1 MAGSSPGMMSGF
13 VSAPA
18 IIVDKTTSIRGR
30 RIEMRLSA
38 WLLSIAMLAIMAV
51 SAAAQ
56 VVSFMGAGPVQLGM
70 TVEAA
75 ERPMGAKFAPISLPF
90 SEDCWITSRA
100 DGKDKAILY
109 VIEHGKIVR
118 IDFYP
123 RDGEQITLKTTA
135 GIGIGSTEADI
146 RRAYQD
152 ISITRA
158 PYYDEES
165 EIEAAKTRA
174 KLGITAPEPPPHFWV
189 RVDSPNH
196 ERGIIFDTEDS
207 KVTSFFTGFKNAIES
222 MEICR

>member
-1 MAGSSPGMMSGF
+1 
-13 VSAPA
+13 
-18 IIVDKTTSIRGR
+18 
-30 RIEMRLSA
+30 MRLGA

-56 VVSFMGAGPVQLGM
+56 VVSFMSAGPGQLGM

>member
-1 MAGSSPGMMSGF
+1 
-13 VSAPA
+13 
-18 IIVDKTTSIRGR
+18 
-30 RIEMRLSA
+30 MRLSA
-38 WLLSIAMLAIMAV
+38 CLLSIAMLAIMAV
-51 SAAAQ
+51 SAGAQ

-75 ERPMGAKFAPISLPF
+75 EHSMGTKFAPISLPF

-100 DGKDKAILY
+100 DKAISY
-109 VIEHGKIVR
+109 VIANGKIVR

-123 RDGEQITLKTTA
+123 RDGEQINLKTTA

-165 EIEAAKTRA
+165 EVEAAKTRA
-174 KLGITAPEPPPHFWV
+174 KLGITAPQPPPHFWV

-196 ERGIIFDTEDS
+196 ESGIIFDTEDG

>member
-1 MAGSSPGMMSGF
+1 
-13 VSAPA
+13 
-18 IIVDKTTSIRGR
+18 
-30 RIEMRLSA
+30 MRLSA
-38 WLLSIAMLAIMAV
+38 CLLSIAMLAIMAV
-51 SAAAQ
+51 SAGAQ
-56 VVSFMGAGPVQLGM
+56 VVSFIGAGPVQVGM

-75 ERPMGAKFAPISLPF
+75 EHSMGTKFAPISLPF

-100 DGKDKAILY
+100 DGKDKAISY
-109 VIEHGKIVR
+109 VIANGKIVR

-123 RDGEQITLKTTA
+123 RDGEQINLKTTA

-165 EIEAAKTRA
+165 EVEAAKTRA
-174 KLGITAPEPPPHFWV
+174 KLGITAPQPPPHFWV

-196 ERGIIFDTEDS
+196 ESGIIFDTEDG